1 MSSLELLQRILETS
15 ENDSKKLV
23 TYFTVLICATLISV
37 IVNLMV
43 QVYINNR
50 VLRNDIKKM
59 KYERKLKYI
68 ENVYSWLFC
77 ISNLMFSVQDQGI
90 QKKVSQLRT
99 QISNNRILLGKAIF
113 DISNEILD
121 YYVIVISNPRSRYIT
136 KENKLFADYIKE
148 YEQL

>member
-1 MSSLELLQRILETS
+1 MSPLELLQKILETS

-23 TYFTVLICATLISV
+23 TYFTVLICVTLISV

-68 ENVYSWLFC
+68 ENVYSWLFY
-77 ISNLMFSVQDQGI
+77 ISNLMFSVQDQSI

-99 QISNNRILLGKAIF
+99 QIGNNRILLEKAIF

-121 YYVIVISNPRSRYIT
+121 YYVIVISNPRSRDIT

>member
-121 YYVIVISNPRSRYIT
+121 YYVIVISNPRSRDIP
-136 KENKLFADYIKE
+136 KENRLFADYIKE

>member
-1 MSSLELLQRILETS
+1 MSPLELLQKILETS

-23 TYFTVLICATLISV
+23 TYFTVLICVTLISV

-68 ENVYSWLFC
+68 ENVYS
-77 ISNLMFSVQDQGI
+77 
-90 QKKVSQLRT
+90 
-99 QISNNRILLGKAIF
+99 
-113 DISNEILD
+113 
-121 YYVIVISNPRSRYIT
+121 
-136 KENKLFADYIKE
+136 
-148 YEQL
+148 

>member
-1 MSSLELLQRILETS
+1 MSPLELLKKILETS

-37 IVNLMV
+37 IVNLIV

-68 ENVYSWLFC
+68 ENVYSWLFY
-77 ISNLMFSVQDQGI
+77 ISNLMFSAQDQSI
-90 QKKVSQLRT
+90 QKKISQLRT

-121 YYVIVISNPRSRYIT
+121 YYVIAISNPRSRDIT

>member
-1 MSSLELLQRILETS
+1 MSPLELLQKMLETS

-23 TYFTVLICATLISV
+23 TYFTVLICVTLISV

-68 ENVYSWLFC
+68 ENVYSWLFY
-77 ISNLMFSVQDQGI
+77 ISNLMFSVQDQSI
-90 QKKVSQLRT
+90 
-99 QISNNRILLGKAIF
+99 
-113 DISNEILD
+113 
-121 YYVIVISNPRSRYIT
+121 
-136 KENKLFADYIKE
+136 
-148 YEQL
+148 

>member
-1 MSSLELLQRILETS
+1 MTPLELLQKILETS

-68 ENVYSWLFC
+68 ENVYSWLFH
-77 ISNLMFSVQDQGI
+77 ISNLMFSVQDQSI
-90 QKKVSQLRT
+90 QKRVSQLRT

-113 DISNEILD
+113 DISNEIID
-121 YYVIVISNPRSRYIT
+121 YYVIVLSNPRSRDIT
-136 KENKLFADYIKE
+136 KENELFADYIKE
-148 YEQL
+148 YERL

>member
-1 MSSLELLQRILETS
+1 MSPLELLQKILETS

-23 TYFTVLICATLISV
+23 TYFTVLICVTLISV

-68 ENVYSWLFC
+68 ENVYSWLFY
-77 ISNLMFSVQDQGI
+77 ISNLMFSAQDQSI
-90 QKKVSQLRT
+90 QKKISQLRT
-99 QISNNRILLGKAIF
+99 QISNNRILLEKAIF

-121 YYVIVISNPRSRYIT
+121 YYVSVISNPRSRDIT

>member
-1 MSSLELLQRILETS
+1 MSPLELLQKILETS

-68 ENVYSWLFC
+68 ENVYSWLFY
-77 ISNLMFSVQDQGI
+77 ISNLMFSVQDQSI

-121 YYVIVISNPRSRYIT
+121 YYVIVISNPRSRDIT
-136 KENKLFADYIKE
+136 KENKLFAGYIKE

>member
-1 MSSLELLQRILETS
+1 MSPLELLQKILETS

-23 TYFTVLICATLISV
+23 TYFTVLICVTLISV

-68 ENVYSWLFC
+68 ENVYSWLFY
-77 ISNLMFSVQDQGI
+77 ISNLMFSVQDQSI
-90 QKKVSQLRT
+90 QKEVSQLRT
-99 QISNNRILLGKAIF
+99 QIGNNRILLEKAIF

-121 YYVIVISNPRSRYIT
+121 YYVIVISNPRSRDIT

>member
-1 MSSLELLQRILETS
+1 MSPLELLQKISETS

-23 TYFTVLICATLISV
+23 IYFTVLICATLISV

-77 ISNLMFSVQDQGI
+77 ISNLMFSVQDQSI

-121 YYVIVISNPRSRYIT
+121 YYVIVISNPRSRDIT

>member
-1 MSSLELLQRILETS
+1 MSPLELLQKILETS

-50 VLRNDIKKM
+50 ILRNDIKKM

-68 ENVYSWLFC
+68 ENVYSWLFY
-77 ISNLMFSVQDQGI
+77 ISNLMFSVQDQSI

-121 YYVIVISNPRSRYIT
+121 YYVIVISNPRSRDII

>member
-1 MSSLELLQRILETS
+1 MSPLELLQKILETS

-23 TYFTVLICATLISV
+23 TYFTVLICVTLISV

-43 QVYINNR
+43 KVYINNR

-68 ENVYSWLFC
+68 ENVYSWLFY
-77 ISNLMFSVQDQGI
+77 ISNLMFSVQDQSI

-99 QISNNRILLGKAIF
+99 QIGNNRILLEKAIF

-121 YYVIVISNPRSRYIT
+121 YYVIVISNPRSRDIT

>member
-1 MSSLELLQRILETS
+1 MSPLELLQKILETS

-68 ENVYSWLFC
+68 ENVYSWLFY
-77 ISNLMFSVQDQGI
+77 ISNLMFSAQDQSI
-90 QKKVSQLRT
+90 QKKISQLRT

-121 YYVIVISNPRSRYIT
+121 YYVIVISNPRSRDIT

>member
-1 MSSLELLQRILETS
+1 
-15 ENDSKKLV
+15 
-23 TYFTVLICATLISV
+23 
-37 IVNLMV
+37 
-43 QVYINNR
+43 
-50 VLRNDIKKM
+50 
-59 KYERKLKYI
+59 
-68 ENVYSWLFC
+68 
-77 ISNLMFSVQDQGI
+77 MFSVQDQSI

-121 YYVIVISNPRSRYIT
+121 YYIIVISNPRSRDIT

>member
-1 MSSLELLQRILETS
+1 
-15 ENDSKKLV
+15 
-23 TYFTVLICATLISV
+23 
-37 IVNLMV
+37 MV

-68 ENVYSWLFC
+68 ENVYSWLFY
-77 ISNLMFSVQDQGI
+77 ISNLMFSVQDQSI

-99 QISNNRILLGKAIF
+99 QIGNNRILLEKAIF

-121 YYVIVISNPRSRYIT
+121 YYVIVISNPRSRDIT

>member
-1 MSSLELLQRILETS
+1 MPPLELLQKILENS

-23 TYFTVLICATLISV
+23 TYFTVLICASLISV

-68 ENVYSWLFC
+68 ENV
-77 ISNLMFSVQDQGI
+77 
-90 QKKVSQLRT
+90 
-99 QISNNRILLGKAIF
+99 
-113 DISNEILD
+113 
-121 YYVIVISNPRSRYIT
+121 
-136 KENKLFADYIKE
+136 
-148 YEQL
+148 

>member
-1 MSSLELLQRILETS
+1 MPPLELLQKILENS

-23 TYFTVLICATLISV
+23 TYFTVLICASLISV

-68 ENVYSWLFC
+68 ENVYSWLFY
-77 ISNLMFSVQDQGI
+77 ISNLMFSVQDQSI

-121 YYVIVISNPRSRYIT
+121 YYIIVISNPRSRDIT

>member
-1 MSSLELLQRILETS
+1 MSPLELLQKILETS

-68 ENVYSWLFC
+68 ENVYSWLFY
-77 ISNLMFSVQDQGI
+77 ISNLMFSVQDQSI

-121 YYVIVISNPRSRYIT
+121 YYVIVISNPRSRDIT

>member
-1 MSSLELLQRILETS
+1 MSPLELLQKILETS

-23 TYFTVLICATLISV
+23 TYFTVLICVTLISV

-68 ENVYSWLFC
+68 ENVYSWLFY
-77 ISNLMFSVQDQGI
+77 ISNLMFSGQDRSI

-99 QISNNRILLGKAIF
+99 QIGNNRILLEKAIF

-121 YYVIVISNPRSRYIT
+121 YYVIVISNPRSRDIT

>member
-1 MSSLELLQRILETS
+1 MSPLELLQKILETS

-23 TYFTVLICATLISV
+23 TYFTVLICASLISV

-68 ENVYSWLFC
+68 ENVYSWLFY
-77 ISNLMFSVQDQGI
+77 ISNLMFSVQDQSI

-121 YYVIVISNPRSRYIT
+121 YYIIVISNPRSRDIT

>member
-1 MSSLELLQRILETS
+1 MSPLELLKKILETS

-37 IVNLMV
+37 IVNLIV
-43 QVYINNR
+43 QVYVNNR

-68 ENVYSWLFC
+68 ENVYSWLFY
-77 ISNLMFSVQDQGI
+77 ISNLMFSAQDQSI
-90 QKKVSQLRT
+90 QKKISQLRT

-121 YYVIVISNPRSRYIT
+121 YYVIAISNPRSRDIT

>member
-121 YYVIVISNPRSRYIT
+121 YYVIVISNPRSRDIT

>member
-1 MSSLELLQRILETS
+1 MSPLELLQKILETS

-23 TYFTVLICATLISV
+23 TYFTVLICVTLISV

-68 ENVYSWLFC
+68 ENVYSWLFY
-77 ISNLMFSVQDQGI
+77 ISNLMFSVQDQSI
-90 QKKVSQLRT
+90 
-99 QISNNRILLGKAIF
+99 
-113 DISNEILD
+113 
-121 YYVIVISNPRSRYIT
+121 
-136 KENKLFADYIKE
+136 
-148 YEQL
+148 

>member
-1 MSSLELLQRILETS
+1 MSPLELLQKILETS

-23 TYFTVLICATLISV
+23 TYFTVLICASLISV
-37 IVNLMV
+37 ILNLMV

-68 ENVYSWLFC
+68 ENVYSWLFY
-77 ISNLMFSVQDQGI
+77 ISNLMFSVQDQSI

-121 YYVIVISNPRSRYIT
+121 YYVIVISNPRSRDIT

>member
-1 MSSLELLQRILETS
+1 MSPLELLQKILETS

-23 TYFTVLICATLISV
+23 TYFTVLICVTLISV

-68 ENVYSWLFC
+68 ENVYSWLFY
-77 ISNLMFSVQDQGI
+77 ISNLMFSAQDQSI
-90 QKKVSQLRT
+90 QKKISQLRT

-121 YYVIVISNPRSRYIT
+121 YYVIVISNPRSRDIT

>member
-1 MSSLELLQRILETS
+1 MSPLELLQKILETS

-23 TYFTVLICATLISV
+23 TYFTVLICVTLISV

-68 ENVYSWLFC
+68 ENVYSWLFY
-77 ISNLMFSVQDQGI
+77 ISNLMFSGQDQSI

-99 QISNNRILLGKAIF
+99 QIGNNRILLEKAIF

-121 YYVIVISNPRSRYIT
+121 YYVIVISNPRSRDIT

>member
-1 MSSLELLQRILETS
+1 MSPLELLQKILETS

-23 TYFTVLICATLISV
+23 TYFTVLICVTLISV

-50 VLRNDIKKM
+50 VLRNDINKM

-68 ENVYSWLFC
+68 ENVYSWLFY
-77 ISNLMFSVQDQGI
+77 ISNLMFSVQDQSI

-99 QISNNRILLGKAIF
+99 QIGNNRILLEKAIF

-121 YYVIVISNPRSRYIT
+121 YYVIVISNPRSRDIT

>member
-1 MSSLELLQRILETS
+1 MSPLELLQKILETS

-68 ENVYSWLFC
+68 ENVYSWLFY
-77 ISNLMFSVQDQGI
+77 ISNLMFSVQDQSI

-99 QISNNRILLGKAIF
+99 QISNNRILLEKAIF

-121 YYVIVISNPRSRYIT
+121 YYVSVISNPRSRDIT

>member
-1 MSSLELLQRILETS
+1 MSPLELLQKILETS

-23 TYFTVLICATLISV
+23 TYFTVLICVTLISV

-121 YYVIVISNPRSRYIT
+121 YYVIVISNPRSRDIT